1 LAGEEIVSSEF
12 HGCQF
17 RDCSFVEASFI
28 NCKFSDCQFLHCDLS
43 MIKLEGTALLGV
55 KFKKSKLIGI
65 DWTTADWPDISI
77 REPLAFDG
85 CILNHAT
92 FIGLN
97 MKGVRFVRC
106 TARDVDFRETD
117 LSGAAFVDTDLAQS
131 LFLHTKL
138 KGADFRTGRNY
149 EINPSLNNIEG
160 AKFSFPEAMS
170 LLYNLNIIL
179 EDQTTDEP
187 SG

>member
-1 LAGEEIVSSEF
+1 
-12 HGCQF
+12 
-17 RDCSFVEASFI
+17 
-28 NCKFSDCQFLHCDLS
+28 
-43 MIKLEGTALLGV
+43 MIKLEGTFLSGI
-55 KFKKSKLIGI
+55 KFEKTKLIGI
-65 DWTTADWPDISI
+65 DWTTADWPEISI

-85 CILNHAT
+85 CVLNHAT
-92 FIGLN
+92 FIGLD

-106 TARDVDFRETD
+106 TVRDVDFRETD
-117 LSGAAFVDTDLAQS
+117 LSDAEFTDTDLDQS
-131 LFLHTKL
+131 LFQQTEL

-179 EDQTTDEP
+179 DDQTTEDTT
-187 SG
+187 G